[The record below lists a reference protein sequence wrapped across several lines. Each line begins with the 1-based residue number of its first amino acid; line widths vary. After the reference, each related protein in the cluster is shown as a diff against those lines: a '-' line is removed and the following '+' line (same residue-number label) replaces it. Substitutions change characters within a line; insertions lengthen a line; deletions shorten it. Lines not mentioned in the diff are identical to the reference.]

1 MTCHSPGSRTKS
13 RRKINVRRLPGAL
26 FDTPAERFDN
36 VAHTIA
42 SRVTEN
48 GARFLPISERRGW
61 LMTADQPRN
70 VQLAPLARQ
79 VISSE
84 RRLHRTQT
92 AAFTRFT
99 PLPARNEVLLIS
111 RSAYRVSSRRS
122 VGHSTR
128 RYGGLSADC
137 DRRGRERHRDG
148 IWMILGPTGFVQ
160 QREGRDGDV
169 VWVSLTSFGL
179 RQRAR
184 NCCTVVR
191 RRQCSVAAMLSPA
204 RLAHA
209 H

>member
-99 PLPARNEVLLIS
+99 PLPARNEVL
-111 RSAYRVSSRRS
+111 SAYIMW
-122 VGHSTR
+122 H
-128 RYGGLSADC
+128 
-137 DRRGRERHRDG
+137 
-148 IWMILGPTGFVQ
+148 MP
-160 QREGRDGDV
+160 
-169 VWVSLTSFGL
+169 
-179 RQRAR
+179 
-184 NCCTVVR
+184 
-191 RRQCSVAAMLSPA
+191 
-204 RLAHA
+204 
-209 H
+209 

>member
-99 PLPARNEVLLIS
+99 PLPARNEVL
-111 RSAYRVSSRRS
+111 SAYTERKKNGVADGTLGSGYS
-122 VGHSTR
+122 VLPQHG
-128 RYGGLSADC
+128 D
-137 DRRGRERHRDG
+137 
-148 IWMILGPTGFVQ
+148 
-160 QREGRDGDV
+160 GRDDV
-169 VWVSLTSFGL
+169 GPP
-179 RQRAR
+179 RGA
-184 NCCTVVR
+184 R
-191 RRQCSVAAMLSPA
+191 RR
-204 RLAHA
+204 
-209 H
+209 